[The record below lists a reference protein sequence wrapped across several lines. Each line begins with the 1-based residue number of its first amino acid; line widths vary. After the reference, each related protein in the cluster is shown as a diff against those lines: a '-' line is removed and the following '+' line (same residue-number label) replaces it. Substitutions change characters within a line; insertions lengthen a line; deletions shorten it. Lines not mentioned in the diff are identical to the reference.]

1 MNSKLL
7 SSIYLMLLIPL
18 SNLNIK
24 NDFKLSQKT
33 MIDQDLKTIY
43 FGAGCFW
50 CVEAIFQEVD
60 GVVDVIPGYCGGAT
74 KNPTYNEVCSG
85 NTGHVEVAKIT
96 FDSKK
101 VQLDHLLDVFW
112 KTHDP
117 TTLNRQ
123 GNDIGT
129 QYRSAIF
136 YLTENQRSTANKF
149 KEQLEES
156 KVWENTVV
164 TEILKIDIFYPA
176 ENYHH
181 NYYKNNK
188 SQGYCQYVIQPKI
201 EKYKKIFTVKENNK

>member
-1 MNSKLL
+1 MKSKLL
-7 SSIYLMLLIPL
+7 SSIYLLLIIPT
-18 SNLNIK
+18 NFNISQS
-24 NDFKLSQKT
+24 DFKSLNNMANDNLES
-33 MIDQDLKTIY
+33 IY
-43 FGAGCFW
+43 LGAGCFW
-50 CVEAIFQEVD
+50 CVEAIFQQVA
-60 GVVDVIPGYCGGAT
+60 GVVEVIPGYCGGLT

-85 NTGHVEVAKIT
+85 KTGHVEVAKIIYNN
-96 FDSKK
+96 SL
-101 VQLDHLLDVFW
+101 VNLDHILEVFW

-136 YLTENQRSTANKF
+136 YNNENQKKISEGYKNELISNKVF
-149 KEQLEES
+149 
-156 KVWENTVV
+156 ENSIV

-181 NYYKNNK
+181 NYYNNNK

-201 EKYKKIFTVKENNK
+201 EKYKKIFNNK